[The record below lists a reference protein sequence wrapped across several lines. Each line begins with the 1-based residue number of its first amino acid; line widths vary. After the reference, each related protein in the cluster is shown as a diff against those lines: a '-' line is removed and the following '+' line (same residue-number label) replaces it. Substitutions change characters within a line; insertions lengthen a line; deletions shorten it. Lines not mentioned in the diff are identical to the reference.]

1 MIKKNL
7 VNHSSL
13 LVIVAGAGGFFLTNI
28 ILKMILS
35 PIEFGQFSLLI
46 TYFSLMY
53 IFGLFGFEQV
63 FIRLSNIVAA
73 DTIKTQSFQIKTAL
87 RASLLSSVL
96 GTVFFRVF
104 YAGIEIN
111 LLLLFL
117 ATYSITNIMFVFT
130 IFRLNSN
137 FFIAQLIAN
146 FWKIILFAVSV
157 ALFLFFRNEALF
169 HVIKNTLVITI
180 IAGFVVSLYVLRKK
194 IAFVYNEDFSKK
206 EIVQYFIQF
215 FLSILIFSFLSFGDR
230 FIFNEL
236 FGIEAFGNYYYLC
249 NFFLAP
255 FSIFQNYIGFKQI
268 VQFKDSW
275 DRKLFDKLVMKIF
288 FFGFSL
294 AIALAAV
301 TWFLDS
307 NKILNFAF
315 HEHLVPI
322 AILLLIGITRLYY
335 AAIAAL
341 FEATAYTETIKRVN
355 LYFLLFLTAITLFSF
370 FLVKTINQ
378 LIFVFLVIWI
388 FRCFIFR
395 TVLFRQHTLNQ

>member
-1 MIKKNL
+1 MKKNL
-7 VNHSSL
+7 VKHSSL

-35 PIEFGQFSLLI
+35 PIEFGQFSLLV

-63 FIRLSNIVAA
+63 FIRLSNIAGIN
-73 DTIKTQSFQIKTAL
+73 TIKTQSFQIKTAL
-87 RASLLSSVL
+87 KASLLSSVL
-96 GTVFFRVF
+96 GTIFFKTIYVD
-104 YAGIEIN
+104 IEIN

-117 ATYSITNIMFVFT
+117 ATYSITNIMFIFT

-137 FFIAQLIAN
+137 FFVAQIIAN
-146 FWKIILFAVSV
+146 FWKIILFIVSV
-157 ALFLFFRNEALF
+157 ILLFFLKNSPLF
-169 HVIKNTLVITI
+169 YLIKNTIVITI
-180 IAGFVVSLYVLRKK
+180 IIGFIVSIYVLRKT
-194 IAFVYNEDFSKK
+194 IVFVYNEDYSKK
-206 EIVQYFIQF
+206 EILEYFLQF

-236 FGIEAFGNYYYLC
+236 FGIEEFGNYYYLC

-275 DRKLFDKLVMKIF
+275 DRKLFGKLVSKIIL
-288 FFGFSL
+288 FGLIL
-294 AIALAAV
+294 AIALSVV
-301 TWFLDS
+301 TGIIDS
-307 NKILNFAF
+307 RKILNFAF
-315 HEHLVPI
+315 HDYITSIV
-322 AILLLIGITRLYY
+322 ILLMIGITKLYY

-341 FEATAYTETIKRVN
+341 FEATAHTQTIKRVN
-355 LYFLLFLTAITLFSF
+355 LYFLLFLTGITMFSF
-370 FLVKTINQ
+370 LLVKTVNQ
-378 LIFVFLVIWI
+378 LIFVVLIIWI

-395 TVLFRQHTLNQ
+395 TMLFKQISTN